1 MTIAIQRPMPA
12 FADIEAA
19 ARRLNG
25 YAVRTPLLRS
35 AELDRQTGATVL
47 VKAECLQRTGSF
59 KFRGAWNFISQLPE
73 SAREGGVVA
82 FSSGNHAQ
90 AIAYVARA
98 LGIAATIVSPSDAP
112 AVKLASV
119 EADGARLVLYDRVR
133 ESREAIAAAI
143 AAETG
148 SVVVPAFDDA
158 AVIAGQGTCGL
169 EILEQAADMGARP
182 DAVFVCTSGGG
193 LAAGIAL
200 ALDGA
205 AQLVCVE
212 PAGHDDM
219 ARSLAAGAPV
229 ANEPGIRSICDALL
243 TQQPGDLTLPILRA
257 AGSTAVTVSDDDAL
271 AAMAV
276 AARAL
281 RLVAEPGGAVA
292 LAAALKGLAPAGATC
307 VAVTLSGGNVD
318 AATLMRA
325 LGAGDDPFAAFAG

>member
-1 MTIAIQRPMPA
+1 MSLPLPTR
-12 FADIEAA
+12 ADVLAA
-19 ARRLNG
+19 APRIARF
-25 YAVRTPLLRS
+25 AIRTPLLES
-35 AELDRQTGATVL
+35 DRINDACGMRVL
-47 VKAECLQRTGSF
+47 VKAECLQP
-59 KFRGAWNFISQLPE
+59 RGAFKMRGAANRLLQLTPE
-73 SAREGGVVA
+73 ERARGVVA

-182 DAVFVCTSGGG
+182 DAVLVCTSGGG

-205 AQLVCVE
+205 AHLVCVE

-219 ARSLAAGAPV
+219 ARSLAAGATV
-229 ANEPGIRSICDALL
+229 ANEPGVRSICDALL
-243 TQQPGDLTLPILRA
+243 TQAPGDLTLPILRA
-257 AGSTAVTVSDDDAL
+257 AGATAVTVSDADAL

-276 AARAL
+276 AVRTL

-292 LAAALKGLAPAGATC
+292 LAAALRGLAPKGASC

-318 AATLMRA
+318 PATLMRA
-325 LGAGDDPFAAFAG
+325 LDQAASPLEAGNL